1 MTKTRSTKSALVSSV
16 VALFLCFTML
26 LGTTFAWFT
35 DSVTSANNIIKSGN
49 LDITLEYYDTEAEEW
64 KDVKDSNDILTGDLW
79 EPGYTDVAYLRIKNN
94 GSLALKYALSVNIIS
109 EKSGVNKDGET
120 FSLSDYIYFD
130 VVDGKQPAFADRAE
144 AMAAVDSATKIARG
158 YSQSGS
164 LAADSDYVYL
174 AMVVYMPT
182 TVGNVAN
189 HNGVDVPEID
199 LGINVFATQDTVEPD
214 SFGTDYDA
222 DNSVDTVDAANVML
236 AANKDVTL
244 MGCNEADGILNVPS
258 GYTGT
263 LTLVNSSIKSVQAA
277 GDVNIVILGRVVVDA
292 NGSGV
297 ATASESGSSFDGS
310 AITAKGVLNISG
322 SGTLTA
328 IAADVKGAS
337 GIGGMNT
344 TEINIKDVTI
354 ERAEGSYAYGVGTD
368 TKYYKD
374 APEGGAAIGSGLN
387 GAVITLDNVT
397 VINAIGGSKAA
408 GIGARYHVGVGVNI
422 TDSAIAYVEGG
433 VSAAGVGGSRVSS
446 GATES
451 GTTINI
457 TNSTITAKGGAYGAG
472 IGSGYDTHCQS
483 VQPLCIINIT
493 DSTINAEGGQYAAGV
508 GTGYHNAALDG
519 EIKNSTVTAKS
530 GEKWYKDSYTCAMDI
545 GFGVV
550 DPAREGTQTASKLI
564 YNGVEIGIPA
574 PGRAVSTLADLNKAL
589 EDKVDNIILEVDI
602 QTGEAFNIDYEVTI
616 NGSGCTISRA
626 GGYTGNVFQ
635 VCANASLTLED
646 VVVDG
651 GAAWTGEINPV
662 LQRGTVNTGVTATGA
677 LVVTQSN
684 AKIVLEEG
692 AILQNNDGANAV
704 NLGTRVGAT
713 LTINGGEIINNHSAA
728 GAIWGGGEITL
739 NSGKVNGNHGGIGG
753 AIRVVTNSGTVLT
766 MNGGEMNHNYSDGN
780 GGAIWAGSSKSNNVY
795 VLNGGEMA
803 YNYSAAAGGAIYA
816 GYYETVKIGG
826 TFKMHDNDCATALG
840 SAIRFHDHAS
850 LVMTGGEIYNHD
862 DNAFFLYNNS
872 ASITGGKYEGD
883 FGYSGGL
890 GLTLGEVE
898 IDGVINFNLSTNHNT
913 AYLSTEFGEIKFT
926 VNEADEHFANFNF
939 KPAAGYTYTAGDEAK
954 LICMNEGYETYWDAA
969 TGTFRLQAK

>member
-1 MTKTRSTKSALVSSV
+1 MTKTKSTKHALIMSV
-16 VALFLCFTML
+16 MALFLCFTML

-49 LDITLEYYDTEAEEW
+49 LDITLEYFDIEADAW
-64 KDVKDSNDILTGDLW
+64 KDVKDSADILTGDLW

-158 YSQSGS
+158 YSRSGS

-174 AMVVYMPT
+174 AMVVYIPT

-189 HNGVDVPEID
+189 HNGVDVHEIN
-199 LGINVFATQDTVEPD
+199 LGINVFATQDTVESE

-397 VINAIGGSKAA
+397 VINAI
-408 GIGARYHVGVGVNI
+408 
-422 TDSAIAYVEGG
+422 
-433 VSAAGVGGSRVSS
+433 
-446 GATES
+446 
-451 GTTINI
+451 
-457 TNSTITAKGGAYGAG
+457 
-472 IGSGYDTHCQS
+472 
-483 VQPLCIINIT
+483 
-493 DSTINAEGGQYAAGV
+493 
-508 GTGYHNAALDG
+508 
-519 EIKNSTVTAKS
+519 
-530 GEKWYKDSYTCAMDI
+530 
-545 GFGVV
+545 
-550 DPAREGTQTASKLI
+550 
-564 YNGVEIGIPA
+564 
-574 PGRAVSTLADLNKAL
+574 
-589 EDKVDNIILEVDI
+589 
-602 QTGEAFNIDYEVTI
+602 
-616 NGSGCTISRA
+616 
-626 GGYTGNVFQ
+626 
-635 VCANASLTLED
+635 
-646 VVVDG
+646 
-651 GAAWTGEINPV
+651 
-662 LQRGTVNTGVTATGA
+662 
-677 LVVTQSN
+677 
-684 AKIVLEEG
+684 
-692 AILQNNDGANAV
+692 
-704 NLGTRVGAT
+704 
-713 LTINGGEIINNHSAA
+713 
-728 GAIWGGGEITL
+728 
-739 NSGKVNGNHGGIGG
+739 
-753 AIRVVTNSGTVLT
+753 
-766 MNGGEMNHNYSDGN
+766 
-780 GGAIWAGSSKSNNVY
+780 
-795 VLNGGEMA
+795 
-803 YNYSAAAGGAIYA
+803 
-816 GYYETVKIGG
+816 
-826 TFKMHDNDCATALG
+826 
-840 SAIRFHDHAS
+840 
-850 LVMTGGEIYNHD
+850 
-862 DNAFFLYNNS
+862 
-872 ASITGGKYEGD
+872 
-883 FGYSGGL
+883 
-890 GLTLGEVE
+890 
-898 IDGVINFNLSTNHNT
+898 
-913 AYLSTEFGEIKFT
+913 
-926 VNEADEHFANFNF
+926 
-939 KPAAGYTYTAGDEAK
+939 
-954 LICMNEGYETYWDAA
+954 
-969 TGTFRLQAK
+969 

>member
-1 MTKTRSTKSALVSSV
+1 MKKTKSTKSALISSV
-16 VALFLCFTML
+16 LALFLCFTML

-49 LDITLEYYDTEAEEW
+49 LDITLEYFDIEADAW
-64 KDVKDSNDILTGDLW
+64 KDVKDSADILTGDLW

-199 LGINVFATQDTVEPD
+199 LGINVFATQDTVESD

-244 MGCNEADGILNVPS
+244 MGCNEVDGILNVPA

-263 LTLVNSSIKSVQAA
+263 LTLVNSSIKSVQAQ
-277 GDVNIVILGRVVVDA
+277 GDVNIVILGSVVVDA

-297 ATASESGSSFDGS
+297 ATVAENATAFDGS
-310 AITAKGVLNISG
+310 AITANGKLNISG
-322 SGTLTA
+322 SGNLTA
-328 IAADVKGAS
+328 IAADVKAAF
-337 GIGGMNT
+337 GIGGMTT

-408 GIGARYHVGVGVNI
+408 GIGARYHVGVTVNI
-422 TDSAIAYVEGG
+422 IDSAIAYVEGG
-433 VSAAGVGGSRVSS
+433 VSAAGVGGSRVS
-446 GATES
+446 GDATES

-457 TNSTITAKGGAYGAG
+457 TNSTVTAKGGAYGAG
-472 IGSGYDTHCQS
+472 IGSGYDTHCLS
-483 VQPLCIINIT
+483 VQPMCTINIA
-493 DSTINAEGGQYAAGV
+493 DSTINAEGGKYAAGV
-508 GTGYHNAALDG
+508 GTGYHNAALSG
-519 EIKNSTVTAKS
+519 EIKNSTVNAKS
-530 GEKWYKDSYTCAMDI
+530 GEKFYKDAYTSAMDI

-550 DPAREGTQTASKLI
+550 DPTREGTQTDSKLI

-574 PGRAVSTLADLNKAL
+574 PGAVATVSSIDELKAAL
-589 EDKVDNIILEVDI
+589 DEDTPNIYLGDNI
-602 QTGEAFNIDYEVTI
+602 QTDDVMNISKNTII
-616 NGSGCTISRA
+616 NGNGYTISRVN
-626 GGYTGNVFQ
+626 GY
-635 VCANASLTLED
+635 S
-646 VVVDG
+646 
-651 GAAWTGEINPV
+651 
-662 LQRGTVNTGVTATGA
+662 GTVINVGADATLTVNNVVLDGSGATATGNLIA
-677 LVVTQSN
+677 TTGSGS
-684 AKIVLEEG
+684 IVLNEG
-692 AILQNNDGANAV
+692 TVLQNNNGAHAV
-704 NLGTRVGAT
+704 SLATRGGGT
-713 LTINGGEIINNHSAA
+713 LTLNGASIINNSSDS
-728 GAIWGGGEITL
+728 GAIWGGGSIIVNEGSKINN
-739 NSGKVNGNHGGIGG
+739 NSSTGSAG
-753 AIRVVTNSGTVLT
+753 AIRMVSGQNLI
-766 MNGGEMNHNYSDGN
+766 MNGGEISNNTAAGS
-780 GGAIWAGSSKSNNVY
+780 GGAIWGYGASTYN
-795 VLNGGEMA
+795 LNGGQM
-803 YNYSAAAGGAIYA
+803 NGNTAAAGGAIYT
-816 GYYETVKIGG
+816 GDSSTVNIGG
-826 TFKMHDNDCATALG
+826 DFEMCGNTADDAGAMRL
-840 SAIRFHDHAS
+840 SNRTSFI
-850 LVMTGGEIYNHD
+850 MTGGKISGNTST
-862 DNAFFLYNNS
+862 NS
-872 ASITGGKYEGD
+872 PDWDGFYGWNPGVNITGGELEDDIYIQ
-883 FGYSGGL
+883 GGL
-890 GLTLGEVE
+890 TPTVGGSG
-898 IDGVINFNLSTNHNT
+898 IIGVVHFDVSTNHNT
-913 AYLSTEFGEIKFT
+913 VNLASDFGTFKFT
-926 VNEADEHFANFNF
+926 VAEGSNFAAFNL
-939 KPAAGYTYTAGDEAK
+939 KPAAGYIYTEGDEAK
-954 LICMNEGYETYWDAA
+954 LVCMNEGYETYWDA
-969 TGTFRLQAK
+969 TTSTFKLQAK

>member
-1 MTKTRSTKSALVSSV
+1 MTKTKSTKHALLSSIL
-16 VALFLCFTML
+16 ALFLCFSML

-49 LDITLEYYDTEAEEW
+49 LDITLEYFDIEADAW
-64 KDVKDSNDILTGDLW
+64 KDVKDSADILTGDLW

-130 VVDGKQPAFADRAE
+130 VVDEKQPAFADRAE

-158 YSQSGS
+158 YSRSGS

-189 HNGVDVPEID
+189 HNGVDVPEIN
-199 LGINVFATQDTVEPD
+199 LGINVFATQDTVESD

-408 GIGARYHVGVGVNI
+408 GIGARYHVGVSVNI

-446 GATES
+446 DATES

-472 IGSGYDTHCQS
+472 IGSGYDTHCLS
-483 VQPLCIINIT
+483 VQPMCTINIA

-508 GTGYHNAALDG
+508 GTGYHNAALSG

-602 QTGEAFNIDYEVTI
+602 QTGEAFNIDYDVTI
-616 NGSGCTISRA
+616 NGNGCTISRA
-626 GGYTGNVFQ
+626 AGYTGTVMTVASGATVTIENLVLDGAGATATGNLIATQ
-635 VCANASLTLED
+635 GNGSIVLNEGAVLQNNNGAHAVSLATRGGGSLTLN
-646 VVVDG
+646 
-651 GAAWTGEINPV
+651 GA
-662 LQRGTVNTGVTATGA
+662 
-677 LVVTQSN
+677 S
-684 AKIVLEEG
+684 
-692 AILQNNDGANAV
+692 
-704 NLGTRVGAT
+704 
-713 LTINGGEIINNHSAA
+713 IINNSSDS
-728 GAIWGGGEITL
+728 GAIWGGGAIIVNEGSKINN
-739 NSGKVNGNHGGIGG
+739 NSSTGIAG
-753 AIRVVTNSGTVLT
+753 AIRMVGSCNLT
-766 MNGGEMNHNYSDGN
+766 MNGGEISNNTATGD
-780 GGAIWAGSSKSNNVY
+780 GGAIWGYGASTY
-795 VLNGGEMA
+795 TFNGGKM
-803 YNYSAAAGGAIYA
+803 NGNTSAGIGGAIY
-816 GYYETVKIGG
+816 TG
-826 TFKMHDNDCATALG
+826 TYSVINISGDFELCDNTAANSG
-840 SAIRFHDHAS
+840 AIRLTDHTS
-850 LVMTGGEIYNHD
+850 MT
-862 DNAFFLYNNS
+862 
-872 ASITGGKYEGD
+872 ITGGKISGNTQNGD
-883 FGYSGGL
+883 SNAFNTWNNTISITAGELEDNMSYVG
-890 GLTLGEVE
+890 GLTLTIGEAD
-898 IDGVINFNLSTNHNT
+898 IDGVIAYDLSTNHNT
-913 AYLSTEFGEIKFT
+913 AYLAEKFNSFKFT
-926 VNEADEHFANFNF
+926 VDETNANFANFNF

-969 TGTFRLQAK
+969 TGTFRLQAN

>member
-1 MTKTRSTKSALVSSV
+1 MTKTKSTKHALIMSV
-16 VALFLCFTML
+16 MALFLCFTML

-49 LDITLEYYDTEAEEW
+49 LDITLEYFDIEADAW
-64 KDVKDSNDILTGDLW
+64 KDVKDSADILTGDLW

-158 YSQSGS
+158 YSRSGS

-189 HNGVDVPEID
+189 HNGVDVPEIN
-199 LGINVFATQDTVEPD
+199 LGINVFATQDTVESD

-408 GIGARYHVGVGVNI
+408 GIGARYHVGVSVNI

-472 IGSGYDTHCQS
+472 IGSGYDTHCLS
-483 VQPLCIINIT
+483 VQPMCTINIA

-508 GTGYHNAALDG
+508 GTGYHNAALSG

-550 DPAREGTQTASKLI
+550 DPAREGTQTGSKLI

-602 QTGEAFNIDYEVTI
+602 QTGEAFNIDYDVTI
-616 NGSGCTISRA
+616 NGNGCTISRA
-626 GGYTGNVFQ
+626 AGYTGTVLTVASGATVTIENLVLDGAGATATGNLIATQ
-635 VCANASLTLED
+635 GNGSIVLNEGTVLQNNNGAHAVSLATRGGGSLTLN
-646 VVVDG
+646 
-651 GAAWTGEINPV
+651 GA
-662 LQRGTVNTGVTATGA
+662 
-677 LVVTQSN
+677 S
-684 AKIVLEEG
+684 
-692 AILQNNDGANAV
+692 
-704 NLGTRVGAT
+704 
-713 LTINGGEIINNHSAA
+713 IINNSSDS
-728 GAIWGGGEITL
+728 GAIWGGGAIIVNEGSKINN
-739 NSGKVNGNHGGIGG
+739 NSSTGIAG
-753 AIRVVTNSGTVLT
+753 AIRMVGSCNLT
-766 MNGGEMNHNYSDGN
+766 MNGGEISNNTATGD
-780 GGAIWAGSSKSNNVY
+780 GGAIWGYGSSTYNF
-795 VLNGGEMA
+795 NGGKM
-803 YNYSAAAGGAIYA
+803 NGNTSAGIGGAIY
-816 GYYETVKIGG
+816 TG
-826 TFKMHDNDCATALG
+826 TYSVINISGDFELCNNTAANSG
-840 SAIRFHDHAS
+840 AIRLTDHTS
-850 LVMTGGEIYNHD
+850 MT
-862 DNAFFLYNNS
+862 
-872 ASITGGKYEGD
+872 ITGGKISGNTQNGD
-883 FGYSGGL
+883 SNAFNTWNNTISITAGELEDNMSYVG
-890 GLTLGEVE
+890 GLTLTIGEAD
-898 IDGVINFNLSTNHNT
+898 IDGVIAYDLSTNHNT
-913 AYLSTEFGEIKFT
+913 AYLAEKFNSFKFT
-926 VNEADEHFANFNF
+926 VDETNANFANFNF

-969 TGTFRLQAK
+969 TGTFRLQAN

>member
-1 MTKTRSTKSALVSSV
+1 MNNTKSTKRALLASV
-16 VALFLCFTML
+16 MALFLCFTML

-49 LDITLEYYDTEAEEW
+49 LDITLEYFDIEADAW
-64 KDVKDSNDILTGDLW
+64 KDVKDSADILTGDLW

-199 LGINVFATQDTVEPD
+199 LGINVFATQDTVESD

-244 MGCNEADGILNVPS
+244 MGCNEADGILNVPA

-263 LTLVNSSIKSVQAA
+263 LTLVNSSIKSVQAQ
-277 GDVNIVILGRVVVDA
+277 GDVNIVILGSVVVDA

-297 ATASESGSSFDGS
+297 ATVAENATAFDGS
-310 AITAKGVLNISG
+310 AITANGKLNISG
-322 SGTLTA
+322 SGNLTA
-328 IAADVKGAS
+328 IAADVNGAF
-337 GIGGMNT
+337 GIGGMDT

-408 GIGARYHVGVGVNI
+408 GIGARYHVGVSVNI

-472 IGSGYDTHCQS
+472 IGSGYDTHCLS
-483 VQPLCIINIT
+483 VQPMCTINIA

-508 GTGYHNAALDG
+508 GTGYHNAALSG
-519 EIKNSTVTAKS
+519 EIKNSTVNAES
-530 GEKWYKDSYTCAMDI
+530 GEKFYKDSYTLAMDI
-545 GFGVV
+545 GFGVT
-550 DPAREGTQTASKLI
+550 DPAREGQQIDSKLI
-564 YNGVEIGIPA
+564 YNGEEIRLPSC
-574 PGRAVSTLADLNKAL
+574 AVVSNATEFATALAEGK
-589 EDKVDNIILEVDI
+589 
-602 QTGEAFNIDYEVTI
+602 
-616 NGSGCTISRA
+616 
-626 GGYTGNVFQ
+626 
-635 VCANASLTLED
+635 D
-646 VVVDG
+646 VVLTEDIVLSEALTITQHAVIQLNGKTLTSSGLDFQAGATIQNGTIASGGNTNMTPHIKVSGGELKMDTVTVDVKHHLN
-651 GAAWTGEINPV
+651 ANVYWAEATGMEIQNA
-662 LQRGTVNTGVTATGA
+662 TATLNNCNIKIDNPTGA
-677 LVVTQSN
+677 QWVYSYGISLNN
-684 AKIVLEEG
+684 A
-692 AILQNNDGANAV
+692 
-704 NLGTRVGAT
+704 
-713 LTINGGEIINNHSAA
+713 
-728 GAIWGGGEITL
+728 
-739 NSGKVNGNHGGIGG
+739 
-753 AIRVVTNSGTVLT
+753 TVT
-766 MNGGEMNHNYSDGN
+766 MNGGSITALCEEGTAAN
-780 GGAIWAGSSKSNNVY
+780 GPTNPNAISAMGESAITLNNV
-795 VLNGGEMA
+795 VVD
-803 YNYSAAAGGAIYA
+803 AIYYA
-816 GYYETVKIGG
+816 TTVNGHLTINTTDK
-826 TFKMHDNDCATALG
+826 TVT
-840 SAIRFHDHAS
+840 SAIIVDNR
-850 LVMTGGEIYNHD
+850 GGSHTIEY
-862 DNAFFLYNNS
+862 
-872 ASITGGKYEGD
+872 
-883 FGYSGGL
+883 
-890 GLTLGEVE
+890 
-898 IDGVINFNLSTNHNT
+898 ID
-913 AYLSTEFGEIKFT
+913 
-926 VNEADEHFANFNF
+926 
-939 KPAAGYTYTAGDEAK
+939 
-954 LICMNEGYETYWDAA
+954 
-969 TGTFRLQAK
+969 